1 MKYKRC
7 TGCDYYVTAGDRRC
21 PNCGAADP
29 RSEKP
34 QQAETLSMETPM
46 NDGTRAAFGGF
57 IGAVIGGMLMD
68 GMGVAVGVAVG
79 VSLGVLLGSDR
90 EWTTPDPFS
99 LPVKKSVDSLRLDEE
114 TIRKRLQDIE
124 AREQHLAE
132 TWTQVE
138 KQQTGGD
145 EAIIERWDKVRRA
158 IDQASAILAR
168 QKDRYHV
175 KLWEIAL
182 VRWTNALEP
191 LAADWD
197 DLTHELCNQRLR
209 QLDSLRRRGEQ
220 FVSEWDSV
228 DLDELPEASRCL
240 SRLRHA
246 LSACDKL
253 HEALIVQQAAL
264 AVRGIAPVDDTLTAP
279 LAPLDGLSAMDAFN
293 ARAALGEFNKA
304 FDELEGEYS
313 RLRSEEE
320 LAESAALVRRLG

>member
-21 PNCGAADP
+21 PNCGASDP

-34 QQAETLSMETPM
+34 QGETLTMETPM

-90 EWTTPDPFS
+90 EWTTPDPFV
-99 LPVKKSVDSLRLDEE
+99 PVKKIVDSLRLDEE

-132 TWTQVE
+132 TWSQVE
-138 KQQTGGD
+138 KQAGGSE
-145 EAIIERWDKVRRA
+145 EAMERWEKVRRA
-158 IDQASAILAR
+158 IDQASAILAK

-209 QLDSLRRRGEQ
+209 QLESLRKRGEQ
-220 FVSEWDSV
+220 YLAEWDSI
-228 DLDELPEASRCL
+228 DLSDLPEASRCMA
-240 SRLRHA
+240 RLKNA
-246 LSACDKL
+246 LVACDKL

-264 AVRGIAPVDDTLTAP
+264 AVRGIAPVDDTLSAPMAP
-279 LAPLDGLSAMDAFN
+279 LEGLSAMDAFN

-320 LAESAALVRRLG
+320 LAESAALVRRMG

>member
-1 MKYKRC
+1 M
-7 TGCDYYVTAGDRRC
+7 T
-21 PNCGAADP
+21 
-29 RSEKP
+29 
-34 QQAETLSMETPM
+34 METPM
-46 NDGTRAAFGGF
+46 NDDTRAAFGGF
-57 IGAVIGGMLMD
+57 IGAVIGGMLMN

-90 EWTTPDPFS
+90 EWASPDAFP
-99 LPVKKSVDSLRLDEE
+99 LPVKKAIESLRHDEE

-124 AREQHLAE
+124 ARELHLAE
-132 TWTQVE
+132 TWSQVE
-138 KQQTGGD
+138 KQSGSEET
-145 EAIIERWDKVRRA
+145 AERWDKVRRA

-197 DLTHELCNQRLR
+197 ELTHELCNQRQR
-209 QLDSLRRRGEQ
+209 QLESLKKRGEQ
-220 FVSEWDSV
+220 YLAEWDSI
-228 DLDELPEASRCL
+228 DLSDLPEASRCTE
-240 SRLRHA
+240 RLKNA
-246 LSACDKL
+246 LLACESL

-264 AVRGIAPVDDTLTAP
+264 AVRGIAPVDDTLSAP
-279 LAPLDGLSAMDAFN
+279 LAPADGLNAMDAFN

-304 FDELEGEYS
+304 FDELEGEYT

>member
-7 TGCDYYVTAGDRRC
+7 TGCDYYVTAGERRC
-21 PNCGAADP
+21 PNCGASEP

-34 QQAETLSMETPM
+34 QSETLTMETPM

-90 EWTTPDPFS
+90 EWTTPDPFVP
-99 LPVKKSVDSLRLDEE
+99 LKKAVDTLRQDEE
-114 TIRKRLQDIE
+114 TIRKRLQEIE

-132 TWTQVE
+132 TWNQVE
-138 KQQTGGD
+138 AQTGGST
-145 EAIIERWDKVRRA
+145 ETWEKVRRA

-209 QLDSLRRRGEQ
+209 QLESLKKRGQ
-220 FVSEWDSV
+220 QYLSDWDSI
-228 DLDELPEASRCL
+228 DLADLPEASRCME
-240 SRLRHA
+240 RLKHA
-246 LSACDKL
+246 LTACDKL
-253 HEALIVQQAAL
+253 YEALIVQQAAL
-264 AVRGIAPVDDTLTAP
+264 AVRGIAPVDDMLSAP
-279 LAPLDGLSAMDAFN
+279 LAPLEGLSAMDAFN

-320 LAESAALVRRLG
+320 LAESAALVRRMG